1 MPSVAGWMQKRR
13 LSPGDSNNL
22 LVSSSHII
30 VQYNDQ
36 LEFQTN
42 QKAQGPV

>member
-13 LSPGDSNNL
+13 VSPGDSNNL

-36 LEFQTN
+36 LKFRMYH
-42 QKAQGPV
+42 KAQDPP